1 MRSEIIPIVACDNYI
16 TVFNTS
22 TTKFHPRIR
31 LFHKKFQKKKSVQP
45 TDRPTIQFNSLYM
58 CPGKPTH
65 PPTYAAHR
73 LFDCSDGDLWLRTW
87 VAPRRHSEGN
97 RRTRSTRVDFGSKIL
112 GGWGGS
118 LSEHRG
124 SSQSQIPCR
133 DVVMPVQ
140 CLKCF

>member
-45 TDRPTIQFNSLYM
+45 TDRPTRSINVTIQFNSLYM

-65 PPTYAAHR
+65 PPTHLRSPPTIWLFGWRFVVTYMGGPSSSFRGQPEDEEYESWFWIKNFGGVGGLSFRTQR
-73 LFDCSDGDLWLRTW
+73 L
-87 VAPRRHSEGN
+87 
-97 RRTRSTRVDFGSKIL
+97 
-112 GGWGGS
+112 
-118 LSEHRG
+118 
-124 SSQSQIPCR
+124 QSVPNP
-133 DVVMPVQ
+133 M
-140 CLKCF
+140 